1 MINYISKERK
11 PRKIKINN
19 KISKIMAKYEYINRK
34 VIAGTMEFLQEFKQ
48 KHPETLTPMRDACEH
63 VAKSDRNRFVRAA
76 KQLGWAVCVSRG
88 KVYENGVL
96 CW

>member
-1 MINYISKERK
+1 MS
-11 PRKIKINN
+11 
-19 KISKIMAKYEYINRK
+19 KYEYINRK
-34 VIAGTMEFLQEFKQ
+34 IIAGTVDFLQEFKQ

-76 KQLGWAVCVSRG
+76 KQLGWSVCVSRG